1 LKSSIVIYK
10 TDDEKTQVEVKLENE
25 TVWLSLNQMAVLF
38 QRDKSVVS
46 RHIRNVY
53 KEGELSESSTV
64 AKFATV
70 QKEGNRSIEREIEF
84 YNLDVIISV
93 GYRVKSKRGTQFR
106 IWANRVL
113 KEYLIQGYALNQKVL
128 ESQKDKLHKINE
140 AISLISKLNLQSNI
154 DTETKSEFL
163 SILDKYSSALMI
175 LDDYDNQ
182 RVSKPEYDYEKSY
195 IIKYDEVINAVNE
208 MKGTSAN
215 SALFGKQKD
224 NSLKSSISAIYQTF
238 DGIDLYPT
246 ILEKA
251 INLLYFMVKNHSF
264 VDGNKRIAATIF
276 LYFLKKNNK
285 LENINLDNNLLASM
299 TLLIANSNPQE
310 RDLII
315 SILSIMLMKD
325 S

>member
-1 LKSSIVIYK
+1 MKSSIVIYK
-10 TDDEKTQVEVKLENE
+10 TDDEKTQVDVKLENE
-25 TVWLSLNQMAVLF
+25 TVWLNQSQLSLLF
-38 QRDKSVVS
+38 EKERSVITK
-46 RHIRNVY
+46 HINNVF
-53 KEGELSESSTV
+53 KEGELDEKSN
-64 AKFATV
+64 V
-70 QKEGNRSIEREIEF
+70 QILHISGSDKPVKF

-106 IWANRVL
+106 IWANRIL
-113 KEYLIQGYALNQKVL
+113 KEYLIQGYAINQRVL
-128 ESQKDKLHKINE
+128 ESQTDKLHKINE
-140 AISLISKLNLQSNI
+140 AISLISNLNLQSNI

-182 RVSKPEYDYEKSY
+182 RLSKSESEYEQSY
-195 IIKYDEVINAVNE
+195 ILKYDEVIKAINE
-208 MKGTSAN
+208 MKETSGN
-215 SALFGKQKD
+215 SKLFGKQKD

-264 VDGNKRIAATIF
+264 VDGNKRIAAAIF

-285 LENINLDNNLLASM
+285 LESINLDNNFLASM
-299 TLLIANSNPQE
+299 TLLIANSKPQE

-315 SILSIMLMKD
+315 NIVHVMLKKE
-325 S
+325 SQK